1 MKKRVLSL
9 LLVLMMIVS
18 LVPAMA
24 LAEDDIVAYA
34 VTGGNIYFNKSTGEI
49 TDCDSEVTE
58 ANIPSEIDGVK
69 VTGIGYKAFGDCT
82 GLTSITIPNSVT
94 YISGGFGGCTGLTS
108 ITIPNSV
115 TVITYFAFSG
125 CTGLTSVKIPDSVT
139 SISECAFGSCTG
151 LTSITIPNSVAHIGW
166 GVFQG
171 CTSLTSIT
179 LPSSVISIDE
189 CVFLNCPS
197 LTDVYYTGTEEQWNA
212 INILGGNEALLNATI
227 HYDYHEH
234 VTELRG
240 AVEPTCTEEGYS
252 GDEVCTICGDVISQG
267 EVIEATGHHFKGNT
281 CTDCGATR
289 STGDTIRAFFQTSFN
304 NFRSFFDKLFGR

>member
-49 TDCDSEVTE
+49 TGCDSEVTE
-58 ANIPSEIDGVK
+58 ANIPSEIDSVA
-69 VTGIGYKAFGDCT
+69 VTSIGYKAFGDCT

-212 INILGGNEALLNATI
+212 INILGGNDDLLNATI
-227 HYDYHEH
+227 HYNYHEH
-234 VTELRG
+234 VTEFRN
-240 AVEPTCTEEGYS
+240 AKAATCTEAGYS
-252 GDEVCTICGDVISQG
+252 GDEVCTICGETVKQG